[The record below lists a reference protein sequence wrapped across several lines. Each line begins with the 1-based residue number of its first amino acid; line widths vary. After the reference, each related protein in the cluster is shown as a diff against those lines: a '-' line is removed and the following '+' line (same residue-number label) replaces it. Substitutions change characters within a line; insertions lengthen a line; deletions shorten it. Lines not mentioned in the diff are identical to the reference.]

1 MGYDPPTRAPTD
13 VVKIYKLFYRENPI
27 KLPDMWIISPNLK
40 YMDISGHQLRD
51 MLREG
56 GDADSVLITLA
67 MRRYQQLDIA
77 FSAAK
82 GEGCWRHFLEP
93 DFVNHV
99 SREDDIS
106 KRRYIKD
113 MFVGPHIIYEVN
125 KCTEIVFLVKFD
137 FKWSTYIWDFPRAK
151 IFVLDPTMHNGDESD
166 KDIQQ
171 RHRKV
176 ADKLHKSIEIC
187 IKSFF
192 IGWEPDMRRWNTCF
206 PKGLVTGICKREDT
220 GIYATHLARNWMG
233 TKLKREI
240 NPGDGIM
247 HARMNLLVDL
257 LGTENNIGH
266 LPKRYKDCL
275 FPKRDKKNN

>member
-1 MGYDPPTRAPTD
+1 
-13 VVKIYKLFYRENPI
+13 
-27 KLPDMWIISPNLK
+27 
-40 YMDISGHQLRD
+40 
-51 MLREG
+51 MLE
-56 GDADSVLITLA
+56 A
-67 MRRYQQLDIA
+67 
-77 FSAAK
+77 
-82 GEGCWRHFLEP
+82 FLEP

-106 KRRYIKD
+106 KLRYIKD

-125 KCTEIVFLVKFD
+125 KCTEIVLPVKFD

-151 IFVLDPTMHNGDESD
+151 KFVLDPTMHNGDESD

-176 ADKLHKSIEIC
+176 AHELHKSIEIC

-192 IGWEPDMRRWNTCF
+192 IGWEPDMRRWNTYF